1 MPKYTKQSGIIHL
14 WLILVIIGAILGI
27 VVLGGKFNFSIKP
40 SPPASQQ
47 SPVPVVTEAPSTP
60 ASTPVPQQVK
70 KGDLS
75 ALEKYCK
82 EEALKLPEAPFTYKS
97 KTGPLRSGPMSWI
110 DQFIPKDKKQ
120 SEKIS
125 CTMTYMFDGRA
136 AYGEMGAE
144 YPGQGQQFDRR
155 VRASLESKLDSSW
168 EKVSG
173 PSISNDSFNM
183 VYKRENPQMGTV
195 DFVDAFDGGLVI
207 YVKFNTYYK

>member
-1 MPKYTKQSGIIHL
+1 MAYFTNYRNHL
-14 WLILVIIGAILGI
+14 RWCS
-27 VVLGGKFNFSIKP
+27 FTKP
-40 SPPASQQ
+40 SFSNKPIV
-47 SPVPVVTEAPSTP
+47 SPSSAPTVTAVSATST
-60 ASTPVPQQVK
+60 STPVPQQVK
-70 KGDLS
+70 KGDLE

-82 EEALKLPEAPFTYKS
+82 EEALKLPQPSFTYKS
-97 KTGPLRSGPMSWI
+97 KEGPIRSGPMSWV

-125 CTMTYMFDGRA
+125 CTMAYRFDGQV
-136 AYGEMGAE
+136 AYGEMGAK
-144 YPGQGQQFDRR
+144 YPMQGKEFDRT
-155 VRASLESKLDSSW
+155 VRASLASKLDSAW

-195 DFVDAFDGGLVI
+195 DFIDAFDGGLVI